1 MVSVYRFGLLTDHLS
16 SEACPR
22 RPLRGNKATLFQGG
36 VRGTGFI
43 WGKMLASPGRLS
55 TVMMHNIDWGPTL
68 ISAAGGDGGAL
79 AANKTLM
86 LVRKNLFCPSLR

>member
-1 MVSVYRFGLLTDHLS
+1 M
-16 SEACPR
+16 
-22 RPLRGNKATLFQGG
+22 
-36 VRGTGFI
+36 RGTGFI

-79 AANKTLM
+79 AANTTLM
-86 LVRKNLFCPSLR
+86 LVRKTSSAPRYGSSS

>member
-1 MVSVYRFGLLTDHLS
+1 M
-16 SEACPR
+16 
-22 RPLRGNKATLFQGG
+22 
-36 VRGTGFI
+36 RGTGFI
-43 WGKMLASPGRLS
+43 WGKMLAAPGRLS

-86 LVRKNLFCPSLR
+86 LVRKYLFRVECFAAADSASKCRTVWTTGTPSH